1 MGFRSEICKCLSP
14 FIYFMLLGNPILL
27 GCPNCVSVSSHF
39 GRDYSAKCR
48 RDIAVFL
55 LFLFKGFSSDISSI
69 LRRYIASLNPHT
81 QRWCLLSHLY
91 REMVSLSG
99 EKSLCMLVK
108 WRDIVDAGD
117 SEGSMSSIATL
128 SAVVPNNFSCSLVPC
143 LFQNTSV
150 RTPAI
155 LARYDK
161 N

>member
-14 FIYFMLLGNPILL
+14 FVYFMLLSDPVLL

-39 GRDYSAKCR
+39 SRDYSAKCR

-55 LFLFKGFSSDISSI
+55 LFFFKGFSSDISFI
-69 LRRYIASLNPHT
+69 LRSYIASLNPHT
-81 QRWCLLSHLY
+81 QHRCLLY
-91 REMVSLSG
+91 KEMVSLSE
-99 EKSLCMLVK
+99 EKNLCMWVK
-108 WRDIVDAGD
+108 WGDTVGADD
-117 SEGSMSSIATL
+117 SEGRMSSIATL
-128 SAVVPNNFSCSLVPC
+128 SAVVPNNFSCSLVLC

-155 LARYDK
+155 LARCDK